1 MLHLNEKDSMY
12 IDEKL
17 SGYTKKLVQDG
28 VCEKQVDL
36 LLLGFGHAVRSRIP
50 PAEKIKRHDLLRAGA
65 LDKDTRLATEAVAA
79 WYVRELGQDPLDDG
93 KKLLDFICRVGSAGL
108 KALKTE
114 WEGKGKSQI
123 ELAILRMSPDNRGHA
138 ATAER

>member
-1 MLHLNEKDSMY
+1 MLHLNAMDSMY
-12 IDEKL
+12 IDEEL

-36 LLLGFGHAVRSRIP
+36 LLLGFGYAVRKRIP

-65 LDKDTRLATEAVAA
+65 LDKDTRLAIEAVAV
-79 WYVRELGQDPLDDG
+79 WFIRELGQAPIDDG

-108 KALKTE
+108 KALKIE

-123 ELAILRMSPDNRGHA
+123 ELAILRMTSDNREHA
-138 ATAER
+138 AIAER

>member
-1 MLHLNEKDSMY
+1 MLHLDAMDNMY

-17 SGYTKKLVQDG
+17 SGFTKKLVQDG

-50 PAEKIKRHDLLRAGA
+50 PAEKIDRHDLLKAGA
-65 LDKDTRLATEAVAA
+65 LKDDLRLATEAVAV

-93 KKLLDFICRVGSAGL
+93 KKLLDFICRLGSAGL
-108 KALKTE
+108 TALKAE

-123 ELAILRMSPDNRGHA
+123 ELAILRMSPDNRRHA